1 MMQGKVI
8 DADGHILEPPDLWAR
23 YLESRYK
30 DRAIRMEKD
39 RDGVEYF
46 VIDGRPSANLRG
58 VGPAVAGIGQ
68 RYQEIAT
75 SGTFSYFDGPKGAY
89 DPSARLRFM
98 DENGLDAAVI
108 FPSLGLTWEVEVK
121 DAELAAAYVRA
132 YNNWV
137 IDFCSTNPHRLIPVA
152 HISLLDIDEGVKEV
166 QRVAKLGVKGAFMRA
181 APPSQI
187 PYWDRAYDP
196 FWTALQDAGMPIGFH
211 VALNEYFLGH
221 QWKMTES
228 VTAVQSPLHGYRFSV
243 VMFDV
248 QAAFAALCQGAVFDR
263 FPQLKV
269 LLLETGGGWIAH
281 FLERLDAKHKLLSWK
296 TGLKHY
302 PSEYFRRQCW
312 ISFDPDETTIPAMV
326 QHCGADKFIWA
337 SDFPHFDASPTAVA
351 ETKAA
356 ISSLS
361 ARDQQLILGENVARI
376 YNLS

>member
-1 MMQGKVI
+1 MLQGKVI
-8 DADGHILEPPDLWAR
+8 DADGHILEPPDLWTR
-23 YLESRYK
+23 YLENKYK
-30 DRAIRMEKD
+30 DRAMRMEKD
-39 RDGVEYF
+39 KQGVEYF
-46 VIDGRPSANLRG
+46 IIDGRPSANLRG

-68 RYQEIAT
+68 PYQEIAT
-75 SGTFSYFDGPKGAY
+75 SGTFGYFDGPKGAY
-89 DPSARLRFM
+89 DPSARLRLM
-98 DENGLDAAVI
+98 DEVGLDVSVL

-121 DAELAAAYVRA
+121 DAELASAYARA
-132 YNNWV
+132 YNNWI
-137 IDFCSTNPHRLIPVA
+137 IDFCATDPKRLIPVA
-152 HISLLDIDEGVKEV
+152 HISLLDIAEGVKEV

-187 PYWDRAYDP
+187 PYWDHDYDP
-196 FWTALQDAGMPIGFH
+196 FWSALQEANMPIGFH
-211 VALNEYFLGH
+211 VSLNEYFLGH
-221 QWKMTES
+221 QWKMSES

-281 FLERLDAKHKLLSWK
+281 FLERMDAKHKLLSWK

-326 QHCGADKFIWA
+326 KHCGANTFIWV
-337 SDFPHFDASPTAVA
+337 SDFPHFDASPAAVE
-351 ETKAA
+351 ETNAA
-356 ISSLS
+356 ISALTPSEQ
-361 ARDQQLILGENVARI
+361 RLILGDNVAHI
-376 YNLS
+376 YQLS

>member
-1 MMQGKVI
+1 MSQEKVI
-8 DADGHILEPPDLWAR
+8 DADGHILEPPDLWSR
-23 YLESRYK
+23 YLENKYK

-39 RDGVEYF
+39 RDGIEQL
-46 VIDGRPSANLRG
+46 VIDGRPSANARG
-58 VGPAVAGIGQ
+58 FGPAAAGIGQ
-68 RYQEIAT
+68 PYQKIAT

-89 DPSARLRFM
+89 DPSARLRLL
-98 DENGLDAAVI
+98 DEQGLDAAVI
-108 FPSLGLTWEVEVK
+108 FPTLGLMWEVEVK
-121 DAELAAAYVRA
+121 DAELAAAYTRA

-137 IDFCSTNPHRLIPVA
+137 VDFCHTNPQRLIPVA
-152 HISLLDIDEGVKEV
+152 HISLLDINEGVKEV

-187 PYWDRAYDP
+187 PYWDHAYDP
-196 FWTALQDAGMPIGFH
+196 FWAVLQETGMPIGFH

-221 QWKMTES
+221 QWRMTES
-228 VTAVQSPLHGYRFSV
+228 VTAVGSPLHGYRFSV

-296 TGLKHY
+296 TGLKQY

-312 ISFDPDETTIPAMV
+312 ISFDPDETTIPEMV
-326 QHCGADKFIWA
+326 KHCGADKFIWA
-337 SDFPHFDASPTAVA
+337 SDFPHFDASPKAVE
-351 ETKAA
+351 ETKEA
-356 ISSLS
+356 ISSLPQS
-361 ARDQQLILGENVARI
+361 DQQLILGGNVAQV

>member
-1 MMQGKVI
+1 M
-8 DADGHILEPPDLWAR
+8 
-23 YLESRYK
+23 
-30 DRAIRMEKD
+30 
-39 RDGVEYF
+39 
-46 VIDGRPSANLRG
+46 
-58 VGPAVAGIGQ
+58 
-68 RYQEIAT
+68 
-75 SGTFSYFDGPKGAY
+75 
-89 DPSARLRFM
+89 
-98 DENGLDAAVI
+98 
-108 FPSLGLTWEVEVK
+108 
-121 DAELAAAYVRA
+121 
-132 YNNWV
+132 
-137 IDFCSTNPHRLIPVA
+137 A
-152 HISLLDIDEGVKEV
+152 HISLLDIDAGVKEV
-166 QRVAKLGVKGAFMRA
+166 QRVAKLGVKEAFMRA

-196 FWTALQDAGMPIGFH
+196 FWTALQDAGMPIGVH

-228 VTAVQSPLHGYRFSV
+228 VTVVQSLLHGYRFSV
-243 VMFDV
+243 VLFDV

-337 SDFPHFDASPTAVA
+337 SDFPHFDASPAAVE

-356 ISSLS
+356 ISSLP
-361 ARDQQLILGENVARI
+361 AREQQLILGENVARI

>member
-1 MMQGKVI
+1 VV
-8 DADGHILEPPDLWAR
+8 DADGHVLEPADTWLT
-23 YLESRYK
+23 YLDPKFR
-30 DRAIRMEKD
+30 DRAIRIA
-39 RDGVEYF
+39 RDEHGYEVLL
-46 VIDGRPSANLRG
+46 IDGQPLKTLRG
-58 VGPAVAGIGQ
+58 QLGALGGIDMDAAKLLTRGQ
-68 RYQEIAT
+68 I
-75 SGTFSYFDGPKGAY
+75 SYAEGSPPGAY
-89 DPSARLRFM
+89 DPAARLRVM
-98 DENGLDAAVI
+98 
-108 FPSLGLTWEVEVK
+108 
-121 DAELAAAYVRA
+121 DAEGIDAVLLYPTIGICWEGHVTDGALATAYTRA
-132 YNNWV
+132 YNRWLAE
-137 IDFCSTNPHRLIPVA
+137 FCRADPTRLYPVA
-152 HISLLDIDEGVKEV
+152 HISLLDITEGIKEIK
-166 QRVAKLGVKGAFMRA
+166 RVAKLGVKGAFMRA

-196 FWTALQDAGMPIGFH
+196 FWAALQEAGLPIGFH

-296 TGLKHY
+296 TGLQHY

-326 QHCGADKFIWA
+326 KHCGADKFIWA
-337 SDFPHFDASPTAVA
+337 SDFPHFDASPAAVE

-356 ISSLS
+356 ISSLP
-361 ARDQQLILGENVARI
+361 ACEQQLILGDNVARI
-376 YNLS
+376 YNL

>member
-1 MMQGKVI
+1 MMLGKVI

-23 YLESRYK
+23 YLENKYK

-39 RDGVEYF
+39 QQGVEYF
-46 VIDGRPSANLRG
+46 IIDGRPSANLRG
-58 VGPAVAGIGQ
+58 IGPAAAGIGQ
-68 RYQEIAT
+68 PYQEIAT

-89 DPSARLRFM
+89 DPSARLRLM
-98 DENGLDAAVI
+98 DEEGLDVAVL

-121 DAELAAAYVRA
+121 DAELAAAYARA
-132 YNNWV
+132 YNNWI
-137 IDFCSTNPHRLIPVA
+137 IDFCTTDPKRLIPVA
-152 HISLLDIDEGVKEV
+152 HISLLDINEGVKEV

-187 PYWDRAYDP
+187 PYWDHAYDP
-196 FWTALQDAGMPIGFH
+196 FWAVLQEANMPIGFH
-211 VALNEYFLGH
+211 VSLNEYFLGH
-221 QWKMTES
+221 QWKMSES

-263 FPQLKV
+263 FPRLKV

-281 FLERLDAKHKLLSWK
+281 FLERMDAKHKLLSWK

-302 PSEYFRRQCW
+302 PSEYFKRQCW

-326 QHCGADKFIWA
+326 KHCGADRFIWA
-337 SDFPHFDASPTAVA
+337 SDFPHFDASPAAVE

-356 ISSLS
+356 ISSLTPS
-361 ARDQQLILGENVARI
+361 EQQLILGDNVAHI
-376 YNLS
+376 YQLS

>member
-1 MMQGKVI
+1 MRQSKVI

-23 YLESRYK
+23 YLENKYK
-30 DRAIRMEKD
+30 ERAIRMEKD
-39 RDGVEYF
+39 QDGVEYF

-58 VGPAVAGIGQ
+58 IGPAVAGIGHP
-68 RYQEIAT
+68 YQEIAT
-75 SGTFSYFDGPKGAY
+75 SGTFSYFDGPEGAY
-89 DPSARLRFM
+89 DPSARLRLM
-98 DENGLDAAVI
+98 DEEGLDAAVI
-108 FPSLGLTWEVEVK
+108 FPSVGLTWEVEVK
-121 DAELAAAYVRA
+121 DAELAAAYARA

-152 HISLLDIDEGVKEV
+152 HISVLDINEGVKEV
-166 QRVAKLGVKGAFMRA
+166 KRVAKLGVKGAFMRA
-181 APPSQI
+181 APSSQI

-196 FWTALQDAGMPIGFH
+196 FWAALQEASLPIGFH

-281 FLERLDAKHKLLSWK
+281 FLERLDAKHKLLRWK

-326 QHCGADKFIWA
+326 KHCGADKFIWA
-337 SDFPHFDASPTAVA
+337 SDFPHFDASPAAVE

-356 ISSLS
+356 ISSLPES
-361 ARDQQLILGENVARI
+361 DQQLILGDNVARI
-376 YNLS
+376 YGLS

>member
-1 MMQGKVI
+1 M
-8 DADGHILEPPDLWAR
+8 LFRSE
-23 YLESRYK
+23 
-30 DRAIRMEKD
+30 
-39 RDGVEYF
+39 
-46 VIDGRPSANLRG
+46 GRP
-58 VGPAVAGIGQ
+58 AVVCAVTGGRGIGKTQ
-68 RYQEIAT
+68 
-75 SGTFSYFDGPKGAY
+75 
-89 DPSARLRFM
+89 
-98 DENGLDAAVI
+98 
-108 FPSLGLTWEVEVK
+108 
-121 DAELAAAYVRA
+121 LAAAYARA

-137 IDFCSTNPHRLIPVA
+137 IDFCSTNPQRLIPVA
-152 HISLLDIDEGVKEV
+152 HISLLDITEGVKEV

-196 FWTALQDAGMPIGFH
+196 FWAALQEAGMPIGFH

-221 QWKMTES
+221 QWRMTES
-228 VTAVQSPLHGYRFSV
+228 ATAVQSPLHGYRFSV

-296 TGLKHY
+296 TGLKHS

-337 SDFPHFDASPTAVA
+337 SDFPHFDASPTAVE

-361 ARDQQLILGENVARI
+361 KSDQQLILGENVARI

>member
-1 MMQGKVI
+1 MRQSKVI

-23 YLESRYK
+23 YLENKYK
-30 DRAIRMEKD
+30 ERAIRMEKD
-39 RDGVEYF
+39 QEGVEYF

-58 VGPAVAGIGQ
+58 IGPAVAGIGHP
-68 RYQEIAT
+68 YQEIAT

-89 DPSARLRFM
+89 DPSARLRLL
-98 DENGLDAAVI
+98 DEEGLDAAVI
-108 FPSLGLTWEVEVK
+108 FPSVGLTWEVEVK

-152 HISLLDIDEGVKEV
+152 HISVLDINEGVKEV
-166 QRVAKLGVKGAFMRA
+166 KRVAKLGVKGAFMRA
-181 APPSQI
+181 APSSQI

-196 FWTALQDAGMPIGFH
+196 YWAALQEASLPIGFH

-281 FLERLDAKHKLLSWK
+281 FLERLDAKHKLLRWK
-296 TGLKHY
+296 TGLQHY

-326 QHCGADKFIWA
+326 KHCGADKFIWA
-337 SDFPHFDASPTAVA
+337 SDFPHFDASPAAVE

-356 ISSLS
+356 ISSLPES
-361 ARDQQLILGENVARI
+361 AQQLILGDTVARI
-376 YNLS
+376 YGLS

>member
-1 MMQGKVI
+1 MIQGKVI

-23 YLESRYK
+23 YLENKYK
-30 DRAIRMEKD
+30 DRAIHMEKD
-39 RDGVEYF
+39 QDGVEYF

-68 RYQEIAT
+68 PYQEIAT

-89 DPSARLRFM
+89 DPSARLRLL
-98 DENGLDAAVI
+98 DEEGLDAAVI

-121 DAELAAAYVRA
+121 DAELAAAYARA

-137 IDFCSTNPHRLIPVA
+137 IEFCSTNPQRLIPVA
-152 HISLLDIDEGVKEV
+152 HISLLDISEGVKEV

-196 FWTALQDAGMPIGFH
+196 FWAALQEAGMPIGFH

-221 QWKMTES
+221 QWRMTES
-228 VTAVQSPLHGYRFSV
+228 VIAVQSPLHGYRFSV

-302 PSEYFRRQCW
+302 PSEYFHRQCW

-326 QHCGADKFIWA
+326 KHCGADKFIWA
-337 SDFPHFDASPTAVA
+337 SDFPHFDASPAAVE
-351 ETKAA
+351 ETKEA
-356 ISSLS
+356 ISSLPAS
-361 ARDQQLILGENVARI
+361 DQRLILGDNVARI
-376 YNLS
+376 YGLS

>member
-23 YLESRYK
+23 YLENKYK

-68 RYQEIAT
+68 PYQEIAT
-75 SGTFSYFDGPKGAY
+75 SGTFSYFDGPPGAY
-89 DPSARLRFM
+89 DPSARLRVL
-98 DENGLDAAVI
+98 DEHGLDAAVI

-121 DAELAAAYVRA
+121 DAELAAAYARA

-137 IDFCSTNPHRLIPVA
+137 IDFCSTNPRRLIPVA
-152 HISLLDIDEGVKEV
+152 HISLLDINEGVKEV
-166 QRVAKLGVKGAFMRA
+166 QRAVKLGVKGAFMRA

-196 FWTALQDAGMPIGFH
+196 FWAALQDVGIPIGFH

-296 TGLKHY
+296 TGLKHS

-337 SDFPHFDASPTAVA
+337 SDFPHFDASPVAVE
-351 ETKAA
+351 ETKEA
-356 ISSLS
+356 ISSLPEK
-361 ARDQQLILGENVARI
+361 DQRLILGENVARI
-376 YNLS
+376 YDLS